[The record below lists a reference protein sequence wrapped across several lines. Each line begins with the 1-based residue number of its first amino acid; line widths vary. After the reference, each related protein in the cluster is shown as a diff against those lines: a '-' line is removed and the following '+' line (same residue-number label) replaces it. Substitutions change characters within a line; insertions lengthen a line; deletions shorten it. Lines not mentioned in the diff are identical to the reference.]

1 MNEKEIKKGQ
11 ILVQERFKEFKKIY
25 SVTDEELDE
34 FLKSGEFKAKI
45 DEMMGRAIEMEQGMI
60 LAYSPKKKFVVV
72 WDKDVS
78 PNTTTGDYE
87 EVRRKR
93 LLQIARIHVHPLSEI
108 LGQFL
113 DYIPSPSDLIYLRTE
128 HALFYDDETDE
139 NYQINLFG
147 GLIISGGRP
156 VGWLWGPISLNQ
168 RQIERIYNDWKHS
181 LSGNYHLYGD
191 IVTMVPS
198 YREVEDLLSDLKSW
212 GIQIER
218 RELTRDDIAGS
229 LAAFV
234 HDMHFEIGFA

>member
-11 ILVQERFKEFKKIY
+11 ILVQERFQEFKKIY

-93 LLQIARIHVHPLSEI
+93 LLHCQNTRSSVKRNP
-108 LGQFL
+108 
-113 DYIPSPSDLIYLRTE
+113 RTI
-128 HALFYDDETDE
+128 F
-139 NYQINLFG
+139 
-147 GLIISGGRP
+147 R
-156 VGWLWGPISLNQ
+156 
-168 RQIERIYNDWKHS
+168 
-181 LSGNYHLYGD
+181 LYSQS
-191 IVTMVPS
+191 V
-198 YREVEDLLSDLKSW
+198 
-212 GIQIER
+212 
-218 RELTRDDIAGS
+218 
-229 LAAFV
+229 
-234 HDMHFEIGFA
+234 